1 MGDILQRRKDNNY
14 EKQQIHRRSLIAAVK
29 RLYKAGQKTKEIS
42 DYLGIAESEVRR
54 ILFEK

>member
-1 MGDILQRRKDNNY
+1 MSDILKRRKDNY

-42 DYLGIAESEVRR
+42 DYLGVAESEVRK